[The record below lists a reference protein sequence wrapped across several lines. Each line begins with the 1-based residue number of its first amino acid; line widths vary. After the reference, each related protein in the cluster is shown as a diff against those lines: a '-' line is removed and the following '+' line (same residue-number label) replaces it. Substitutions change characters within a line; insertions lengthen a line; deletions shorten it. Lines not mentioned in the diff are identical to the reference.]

1 MSERIAK
8 LNSLVQQEVATILS
22 RDVEFPRSFFV
33 TVSRAEVSDD
43 AENAKVWISV
53 MPATHEEAALKIIK
67 GKIGDIQDILNK
79 RLVMKFVPKLA
90 FHVDSSTERAAQ
102 ITKILDSM
110 TSTDLGLSL
119 DAATVEEE
127 RLERD
132 RQKEEKGLQPGQ
144 ALNPREPRRR

>member
-33 TVSRAEVSDD
+33 TVSRVEVSDD

-67 GKIGDIQDILNK
+67 AKIVDIQDILNK

-90 FHVDSSTERAAQ
+90 FHVDSSSERAAQ

-110 TSTDLGLSL
+110 TSNDLGLSL
-119 DAATVEEE
+119 DAKEVEKERIERNKKKEE
-127 RLERD
+127 LGIPPGSPINPRD
-132 RQKEEKGLQPGQ
+132 R
-144 ALNPREPRRR
+144 RSR

>member
-33 TVSRAEVSDD
+33 TVSRAEVADD
-43 AENAKVWISV
+43 AESAKVWISV

-67 GKIGDIQDILNK
+67 AKIVDIQDILNK
-79 RLVMKFVPKLA
+79 RLVMKFVPKLT

-102 ITKILDSM
+102 IMTILDSM
-110 TSTDLGLSL
+110 TSNDLGLSL
-119 DAATVEEE
+119 DAKAVEEE
-127 RLERD
+127 RIERD
-132 RQKEEKGLQPGQ
+132 KKKEELGIPPGSP
-144 ALNPREPRRR
+144 LIPRGKRK

>member
-8 LNSLVQQEVATILS
+8 LNSLVQQEIATILS
-22 RDVEFPRSFFV
+22 RDVDFPRSFFV
-33 TVSRAEVSDD
+33 TVSRAEVADD
-43 AENAKVWISV
+43 AESAKVWISV

-67 GKIGDIQDILNK
+67 AKIVDIQDILNK
-79 RLVMKFVPKLA
+79 RLVMKFVPKLT

-102 ITKILDSM
+102 IMQILDSM

-119 DAATVEEE
+119 DARAVEEE

-132 RQKEEKGLQPGQ
+132 KKKDELGIPPGSPI
-144 ALNPREPRRR
+144 APRSKRK